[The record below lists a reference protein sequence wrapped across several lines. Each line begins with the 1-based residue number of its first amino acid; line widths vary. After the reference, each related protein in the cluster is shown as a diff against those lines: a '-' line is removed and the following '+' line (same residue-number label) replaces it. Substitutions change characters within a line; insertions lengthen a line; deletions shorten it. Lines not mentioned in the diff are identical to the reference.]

1 MDVNLVQLG
10 WGNYGQDTGS
20 VADVMV
26 FLADRIVGKNI
37 PDRPYPE
44 GPGQDPVAL
53 NLIEKIRSEANEAFG
68 FVADYDV
75 PGHPI
80 RRYVKDVDVFQ
91 VGGPMTKEWKE
102 RNSVDGISYD
112 HLMDPQYAAGKR
124 PWDEDWYDWPDG
136 DTNPNPHTNDSRS
149 NQGHNNPAI
158 SHFQLLLDLVFSKT
172 QNGGLED
179 APGLN
184 NGTSFPGPPIRHWVF
199 IKVWVFV
206 PRTFTFW

>member
-1 MDVNLVQLG
+1 MTYTVSDREIRLRFDATTVEEWDILDTKHLPPGEHVDVSPSEGRYSITKVINMDVNLVQLG
-10 WGNYGQDTGS
+10 WGNYGHDTGS

-53 NLIEKIRSEANEAFG
+53 NLIEKIRLEANEAYG

-75 PGHPI
+75 AGHPI
-80 RRYVKDVDVFQ
+80 RRYIKDVEVRQ

-124 PWDEDWYDWPDG
+124 PWDDDWYDTPNG
-136 DTNPNPHTNDSRS
+136 DTNPEPHRGKT
-149 NQGHNNPAI
+149 G
-158 SHFQLLLDLVFSKT
+158 DL
-172 QNGGLED
+172 Q
-179 APGLN
+179 
-184 NGTSFPGPPIRHWVF
+184 
-199 IKVWVFV
+199 
-206 PRTFTFW
+206 

>member
-1 MDVNLVQLG
+1 MTYPTSDREVRLRFDATVVEDWDILDTEHLPAGEHVDVFPEDARYSVTKIINMDVNLVQLG
-10 WGNYGQDTGS
+10 WVDADLGGS
-20 VADVMV
+20 VADVMA
-26 FLADRIVGKNI
+26 FLADRIMGKNI
-37 PDRPYPE
+37 PDSPYPE

-80 RRYVKDVDVFQ
+80 RRYVKDVEVLQ

-124 PWDEDWYDWPDG
+124 PWDEDWYDTPAG
-136 DTNPNPHTNDSRS
+136 DTNPNPHKGKT
-149 NQGHNNPAI
+149 G
-158 SHFQLLLDLVFSKT
+158 DL
-172 QNGGLED
+172 Q
-179 APGLN
+179 
-184 NGTSFPGPPIRHWVF
+184 
-199 IKVWVFV
+199 
-206 PRTFTFW
+206 